1 MRINTNTAAMNTYT
15 KYSAAA
21 NAKASALEKLSSG
34 SRINSAAD
42 DAAGLAISNKMTA
55 QISGMKQAR
64 ANAQDGISLIQTAE
78 GALEETQK
86 MLNRMRDLTLQ
97 AGNGTLD
104 DDDRQEIVLEMQTLV
119 SNINAINDN
128 TKFNGMTLFSDSK
141 TAPKTFIFQVGAN
154 ANETATAQ
162 IEKMDAS
169 GLGMDDLV
177 NRLAGKGG
185 KAGNGGKNDGEGF
198 TADYARNQG
207 EALHEIGDT
216 IPGAKDPD
224 PTKYTETIYERGALS
239 ILDDAIKKVSDQRA
253 QLGAAQNGLSHT
265 INSLEATTTNLAA
278 ANSRIK
284 DVDMAQEMTSY
295 TSSNI
300 LLQAA
305 TSMLSQ
311 ANSMPQSVM
320 TLLQNIG

>member
-15 KYSAAA
+15 KYTAAA

-64 ANAQDGISLIQTAE
+64 SNAQDGISLIQTAE
-78 GALEETQK
+78 GALEETGK

-97 AGNGTLD
+97 AGNDTLQD
-104 DDDRQEIVLEMQTLV
+104 EDRAEIISEMKTLV
-119 SNINAINDN
+119 SNIDDISKN
-128 TKFNGMTLFSDSK
+128 TKFNGKALFGDD
-141 TAPKTFIFQVGAN
+141 TEATKTFTFQVGAN
-154 ANETATAQ
+154 AGETATAA
-162 IEKMDAS
+162 IGKMTTL
-169 GLGMDDLV
+169 GLGMDNLTT
-177 NRLAGKGG
+177 RLA
-185 KAGNGGKNDGEGF
+185 NGVA
-198 TADYARNQG
+198 ADQFSAEYARGQ
-207 EALHEIGDT
+207 EVSV
-216 IPGAKDPD
+216 AKTGST
-224 PTKYTETIYERGALS
+224 PTVYKEGALS
-239 ILDDAIKKVSDQRA
+239 VLDNAIKKVSDQRA

>member
-21 NAKASALEKLSSG
+21 NAKANALEKLSSG
-34 SRINSAAD
+34 SRINTAAD

-64 ANAQDGISLIQTAE
+64 SNAQDGISLLQTAE

-86 MLNRMRDLTLQ
+86 MLNRMRDLSLQ
-97 AGNGTLD
+97 ASNGTLQSE
-104 DDDRQEIVLEMQTLV
+104 DRQEIALEMNTLA
-119 SNINAINDN
+119 SNIDAISKN
-128 TKFNGMTLFSDSK
+128 TKFNGLGLFGKDGAASG
-141 TAPKTFIFQVGAN
+141 TAATTTSFQFQVGAN
-154 ANETATAQ
+154 SGETTSVTIQSMDSTSLGLATLVKQVGSLAKGTQ
-162 IEKMDAS
+162 AS
-169 GLGMDDLV
+169 FAASFAGTTALGDLD
-177 NRLAGKGG
+177 K
-185 KAGNGGKNDGEGF
+185 
-198 TADYARNQG
+198 
-207 EALHEIGDT
+207 
-216 IPGAKDPD
+216 
-224 PTKYTETIYERGALS
+224 
-239 ILDDAIKKVSDQRA
+239 AIKAVSDQRA

-265 INSLEATTTNLAA
+265 VNSLEATTTNLSA

>member
-15 KYSAAA
+15 KYTAAA

-64 ANAQDGISLIQTAE
+64 SNAQDGISLIQTAE

-97 AGNGTLD
+97 AGNGTLQ
-104 DDDRQEIVLEMQTLV
+104 DDDRDEIIKEMNTLV

-128 TKFNGMTLFSDSK
+128 TKFNGMKLFGSG
-141 TAPKTFIFQVGAN
+141 TTTETFTFQVGAN
-154 ANETATAQ
+154 SGETATAEIGSMN
-162 IEKMDAS
+162 IE
-169 GLGMDDLV
+169 GLGMEDLKTK
-177 NRLAGKGG
+177 LDAGV
-185 KAGNGGKNDGEGF
+185 AGF
-198 TADYARNQG
+198 TADYARDRGKELHKKGDSTG
-207 EALHEIGDT
+207 ESAPNPTEYPDT
-216 IPGAKDPD
+216 VYGP
-224 PTKYTETIYERGALS
+224 GALS

-320 TLLQNIG
+320 TLLQNIGLSFEILSPF

>member
-34 SRINSAAD
+34 SRINTAAD

-64 ANAQDGISLIQTAE
+64 SNAQDGISLLQTAE

-86 MLNRMRDLTLQ
+86 MLNRMRDLSLQ
-97 AGNGTLD
+97 ASNGTLQSE
-104 DDDRQEIVLEMQTLV
+104 DRQEIALEMNTLV
-119 SNINAINDN
+119 SNINAISKN
-128 TKFNGMTLFSDSK
+128 TKFNGLGLFGTGAASG
-141 TAPKTFIFQVGAN
+141 TAATTTSFQFQVGAN
-154 ANETATAQ
+154 SGETISVTIQ
-162 IEKMDAS
+162 SMDSTSLGLDSLVKQVGSLAKGTQAS
-169 GLGMDDLV
+169 
-177 NRLAGKGG
+177 
-185 KAGNGGKNDGEGF
+185 F
-198 TADYARNQG
+198 TASFAG
-207 EALHEIGDT
+207 TTALGN
-216 IPGAKDPD
+216 
-224 PTKYTETIYERGALS
+224 
-239 ILDDAIKKVSDQRA
+239 LDKAIKAVSDQRA

-265 INSLEATTTNLAA
+265 VNSLEATTTNLSA

-311 ANSMPQSVM
+311 ANSMPQSVL

>member
-86 MLNRMRDLTLQ
+86 MLNRMRDLSLQ
-97 AGNGTLD
+97 ASNGTLRAE
-104 DDDRQEIVLEMQTLV
+104 DRQEIALEMNTLI
-119 SNINAINDN
+119 SNINAINTN
-128 TKFNGMTLFSDSK
+128 TKFNGLNLFSDTASK
-141 TAPKTFIFQVGAN
+141 TVSFTFQVGAN
-154 ANETATAQ
+154 SGETASVGIGNMSSTGLNLTALNSQ
-162 IEKMDAS
+162 VASLATVKDFVTESTAAASFGAAFAGGDA
-169 GLGMDDLV
+169 LD
-177 NRLAGKGG
+177 
-185 KAGNGGKNDGEGF
+185 
-198 TADYARNQG
+198 
-207 EALHEIGDT
+207 ALD
-216 IPGAKDPD
+216 K
-224 PTKYTETIYERGALS
+224 
-239 ILDDAIKKVSDQRA
+239 AIKAVSDQRA
-253 QLGAAQNGLSHT
+253 QLGAAQNGLTHT
-265 INSLEATTTNLAA
+265 VNSLEATTTNLAA

>member
-78 GALEETQK
+78 GALEETGK

-97 AGNGTLD
+97 AGNGTLQ
-104 DDDRQEIVLEMQTLV
+104 DDDRDEIIKEMKTLV

-128 TKFNGMTLFSDSK
+128 TKFNGMKLFGSGA
-141 TAPKTFIFQVGAN
+141 TTETFTFQVGAN
-154 ANETATAQ
+154 SGETATAEIGSMN
-162 IEKMDAS
+162 IEGLRMGDLKKQLDA
-169 GLGMDDLV
+169 GV
-177 NRLAGKGG
+177 T
-185 KAGNGGKNDGEGF
+185 GF
-198 TADYARNQG
+198 TADYARDKG
-207 EALHEIGDT
+207 STELHKKGDA
-216 IPGAKDPD
+216 IPDAKSPD
-224 PTKYTETIYERGALS
+224 PTEYQYTVYERGALS

>member
-34 SRINSAAD
+34 SRINTAAD

-64 ANAQDGISLIQTAE
+64 SNAQDGISLLQTAE

-86 MLNRMRDLTLQ
+86 MLNRMRDLSLQ
-97 AGNGTLD
+97 ASNGTLQSE
-104 DDDRQEIVLEMQTLV
+104 DRQEIALEMNTLA
-119 SNINAINDN
+119 SNIDAISKN
-128 TKFNGMTLFSDSK
+128 TKFNGLGLFGKGGVASG
-141 TAPKTFIFQVGAN
+141 TAATTTSFQFQVGAN
-154 ANETATAQ
+154 SGETTSVTIQSMDSTSLGLATLVKQVGSLAKGTQ
-162 IEKMDAS
+162 AS
-169 GLGMDDLV
+169 FAASFAGTTALGDLD
-177 NRLAGKGG
+177 K
-185 KAGNGGKNDGEGF
+185 
-198 TADYARNQG
+198 
-207 EALHEIGDT
+207 
-216 IPGAKDPD
+216 
-224 PTKYTETIYERGALS
+224 
-239 ILDDAIKKVSDQRA
+239 AIKAVSDQRA

-265 INSLEATTTNLAA
+265 VNSLEATTTNLSA

-311 ANSMPQSVM
+311 ANSMPQSVL

>member
-1 MRINTNTAAMNTYT
+1 MSTYT
-15 KYSAAA
+15 KYTAAA

-64 ANAQDGISLIQTAE
+64 SNAQDGISLIQTAE
-78 GALEETQK
+78 GALEETGK
-86 MLNRMRDLTLQ
+86 MLNRMRDLALQ
-97 AGNGTLD
+97 ASNGTLQGE
-104 DDDRQEIVLEMQTLV
+104 DRHEIALEMKTLF
-119 SNINAINDN
+119 SNIDAISNN
-128 TKFNGMTLFSDSK
+128 TKFNGMTLFGDSK
-141 TAPKTFIFQVGAN
+141 NESLTFNFQVGAN
-154 ANETATAQ
+154 SGEVSSVVIKKMTTDKLGLATLSTEVNSIADATDNASADAAN
-162 IEKMDAS
+162 KS
-169 GLGMDDLV
+169 F
-177 NRLAGKGG
+177 
-185 KAGNGGKNDGEGF
+185 KAGSTFD
-198 TADYARNQG
+198 TAVLG
-207 EALHEIGDT
+207 V
-216 IPGAKDPD
+216 
-224 PTKYTETIYERGALS
+224 
-239 ILDDAIKKVSDQRA
+239 LDDAIKKVSDQRA
-253 QLGAAQNGLSHT
+253 QLGAAQNGLTHT
-265 INSLEATTTNLAA
+265 VNSLEATTTNLAA

>member
-1 MRINTNTAAMNTYT
+1 NTYT
-15 KYSAAA
+15 KYTAAA

-64 ANAQDGISLIQTAE
+64 SNAQDGISLIH
-78 GALEETQK
+78 ETGK

-97 AGNGTLD
+97 AGNDTLQD
-104 DDDRQEIVLEMQTLV
+104 EDRAEIISEMKTLV
-119 SNINAINDN
+119 SNINAINNN
-128 TKFNGMTLFSDSK
+128 TKFNGKALFTTSGVK
-141 TAPKTFIFQVGAN
+141 QTFTFQVGAN
-154 ANETATAQ
+154 AGEVATAEIGSMNET
-162 IEKMDAS
+162 
-169 GLGMDDLV
+169 GLAMTDLV
-177 NRLAGKGG
+177 NRLTGKGG
-185 KAGNGGKNDGEGF
+185 EDSKQGF
-198 TADYARNQG
+198 DADYARMEGSQVFHNKGDQ
-207 EALHEIGDT
+207 IGTSSATYSDT
-216 IPGAKDPD
+216 VSEK
-224 PTKYTETIYERGALS
+224 GALAT
-239 ILDDAIKKVSDQRA
+239 LDDAIKAVSDQRA

-265 INSLEATTTNLAA
+265 INSLEATTTNLAS

-320 TLLQNIG
+320 T

>member
-15 KYSAAA
+15 KYTAAA

-78 GALEETQK
+78 GALEETGK

-97 AGNGTLD
+97 AGNDTLQPE
-104 DDDRQEIVLEMQTLV
+104 DRDEIVKEMNTLV
-119 SNINAINDN
+119 SNIDAISKN
-128 TKFNGMTLFSDSK
+128 TKFNGKTLFGDD
-141 TAPKTFIFQVGAN
+141 TEETKTFTFQVGAN
-154 ANETATAQ
+154 VDEKATAE
-162 IEKMDAS
+162 IKKMTTS
-169 GLGMDDLV
+169 GLGMGALV
-177 NRLAGKGG
+177 DRL
-185 KAGNGGKNDGEGF
+185 AGNGGKDGHKSF
-198 TADYARNQG
+198 TADYARDQG
-207 EALHEIGDT
+207 DLIEAGKDT
-216 IPGAKDPD
+216 PSVVPSKFE
-224 PTKYTETIYERGALS
+224 KGALS
-239 ILDDAIKKVSDQRA
+239 ILDDAIKMVSDQRA
-253 QLGAAQNGLSHT
+253 QLGATQNGLSHT

>member
-1 MRINTNTAAMNTYT
+1 
-15 KYSAAA
+15 
-21 NAKASALEKLSSG
+21 
-34 SRINSAAD
+34 
-42 DAAGLAISNKMTA
+42 MTA

-78 GALEETQK
+78 GALEETGK

-97 AGNGTLD
+97 AGNGTLQ
-104 DDDRQEIVLEMQTLV
+104 DDDRDEIIKEMKTLV

-128 TKFNGMTLFSDSK
+128 TKFNGMKLFGSG
-141 TAPKTFIFQVGAN
+141 TTTETFTFQVGAN
-154 ANETATAQ
+154 SGETATAEIGSMN
-162 IEKMDAS
+162 IE
-169 GLGMDDLV
+169 GLGMKDLKTQLDTGV
-177 NRLAGKGG
+177 T
-185 KAGNGGKNDGEGF
+185 GF
-198 TADYARNQG
+198 TADYARDKG
-207 EALHEIGDT
+207 STPLHKKGDPT
-216 IPGAKDPD
+216 GKSAPD
-224 PTKYTETIYERGALS
+224 PTEYTETIYERGALS

-253 QLGAAQNGLSHT
+253 QLGAAHNGLSHT

>member
-78 GALEETQK
+78 GALEETGK
-86 MLNRMRDLTLQ
+86 MLNRMRDLSLQASNGTLQ
-97 AGNGTLD
+97 AE
-104 DDDRQEIVLEMQTLV
+104 DRQEIALEMNTLF
-119 SNINAINDN
+119 SNIKAVSQN
-128 TKFNGMTLFSDSK
+128 TKFNGMAVFGSG
-141 TAPKTFIFQVGAN
+141 AVQTFTFQVGAN
-154 ANETATAQ
+154 SGETTSVGIKDMTPTGLSLATLQASIAVLATTTGATA
-162 IEKMDAS
+162 IESAAS
-169 GLGMDDLV
+169 V
-177 NRLAGKGG
+177 
-185 KAGNGGKNDGEGF
+185 F
-198 TADYARNQG
+198 TSNFG
-207 EALHEIGDT
+207 TGVLKT
-216 IPGAKDPD
+216 
-224 PTKYTETIYERGALS
+224 
-239 ILDDAIKKVSDQRA
+239 LDDAIKAVSDQRA
-253 QLGAAQNGLSHT
+253 QLGAAQNGLTHT
-265 INSLEATTTNLAA
+265 VNSLEATTTNLAA

>member
-86 MLNRMRDLTLQ
+86 MLNRMRDLSLQ
-97 AGNGTLD
+97 ASNGTLQD
-104 DDDRQEIVLEMQTLV
+104 GDRQEIALEMKTLV
-119 SNINAINDN
+119 SNIEAINTN
-128 TKFNGMTLFSDSK
+128 TKFNNLNLFSETKDQSV
-141 TAPKTFIFQVGAN
+141 TFTFQVGAN
-154 ANETATAQ
+154 SGETSEVYIGNMST
-162 IEKMDAS
+162 S
-169 GLGMDDLV
+169 GLGLDSLKSEVTSLADAKSMTSFAAAF
-177 NRLAGKGG
+177 AGKG
-185 KAGNGGKNDGEGF
+185 
-198 TADYARNQG
+198 
-207 EALHEIGDT
+207 ALDT
-216 IPGAKDPD
+216 
-224 PTKYTETIYERGALS
+224 
-239 ILDDAIKKVSDQRA
+239 LDKAIKAVSDQRA
-253 QLGAAQNGLSHT
+253 KLGAAQNGLTHT
-265 INSLEATTTNLAA
+265 VNSLEATTTNLAA

>member
-15 KYSAAA
+15 KYTAAA

-64 ANAQDGISLIQTAE
+64 SNAQDGISLIQTAE
-78 GALEETQK
+78 GALEETGK

-97 AGNGTLD
+97 AGNDTLQD
-104 DDDRQEIVLEMQTLV
+104 EDRAEIISEMKTLV
-119 SNINAINDN
+119 SNINDINNN
-128 TKFNGMTLFSDSK
+128 TKFNGKELFTTGGK
-141 TAPKTFIFQVGAN
+141 QTFTFQVGAN
-154 ANETATAQ
+154 AGETATAE
-162 IEKMDAS
+162 IGSMNAT

-177 NRLAGKGG
+177 ARLKGTDAS
-185 KAGNGGKNDGEGF
+185 KVFDEN
-198 TADYARNQG
+198 YARNKFTTDV
-207 EALHEIGDT
+207 LHTKAGTYTDT
-216 IPGAKDPD
+216 VYK
-224 PTKYTETIYERGALS
+224 KGALG

-265 INSLEATTTNLAA
+265 INSLEATTTNLAS

>member
-15 KYSAAA
+15 KYTAAA

-64 ANAQDGISLIQTAE
+64 SNAQDGISLIQTAE
-78 GALEETQK
+78 GALEETGK

-97 AGNGTLD
+97 AGNDTLQD
-104 DDDRQEIVLEMQTLV
+104 EDRAEIISEMKTLV
-119 SNINAINDN
+119 SNIDDISKN
-128 TKFNGMTLFSDSK
+128 TKFNGKALFGDDK
-141 TAPKTFIFQVGAN
+141 EATKTFTFQVGAN
-154 ANETATAQ
+154 AGETATAA
-162 IEKMDAS
+162 IGKMTTL
-169 GLGMDDLV
+169 GLGMGDLTT
-177 NRLAGKGG
+177 RLANGVG
-185 KAGNGGKNDGEGF
+185 AG
-198 TADYARNQG
+198 ADHFSAEYARGQ
-207 EALHEIGDT
+207 EVSV
-216 IPGAKDPD
+216 AKTGST
-224 PTKYTETIYERGALS
+224 PTVYKKGALS
-239 ILDDAIKKVSDQRA
+239 FLDDAIKKVSDQRA

>member
-15 KYSAAA
+15 KYTAAA

-64 ANAQDGISLIQTAE
+64 SNAQDGISLIQTAE
-78 GALEETQK
+78 GALEETGK

-97 AGNGTLD
+97 AGNDTLQD
-104 DDDRQEIVLEMQTLV
+104 EDRAEIISEMKTLV
-119 SNINAINDN
+119 SNIDAINDN
-128 TKFNGMTLFSDSK
+128 TKFNGMKLFGNVK
-141 TAPKTFIFQVGAN
+141 PFTFQVGAN
-154 ANETATAQ
+154 AGETATTA
-162 IEKMDAS
+162 IGSMDTT

-177 NRLAGKGG
+177 TRLKSTNPDKSKGFDENYAREDFTKDVLISKGG
-185 KAGNGGKNDGEGF
+185 TY
-198 TADYARNQG
+198 TATVY
-207 EALHEIGDT
+207 
-216 IPGAKDPD
+216 K
-224 PTKYTETIYERGALS
+224 KGALG
-239 ILDDAIKKVSDQRA
+239 ILDDAIKAVSDQRA

-265 INSLEATTTNLAA
+265 INSLEATTTNLAS

>member
-34 SRINSAAD
+34 SRINTAAD

-64 ANAQDGISLIQTAE
+64 SNAQDGISLLQTAE

-86 MLNRMRDLTLQ
+86 MLNRMRDLSLQ
-97 AGNGTLD
+97 ASNGTLQSE
-104 DDDRQEIVLEMQTLV
+104 DRQEIALEMNTLA
-119 SNINAINDN
+119 SNINAISKN
-128 TKFNGMTLFSDSK
+128 TKFNGLGLFGKNGAASN
-141 TAPKTFIFQVGAN
+141 TAATTTSFQFQVGAN
-154 ANETATAQ
+154 
-162 IEKMDAS
+162 S
-169 GLGMDDLV
+169 G
-177 NRLAGKGG
+177 
-185 KAGNGGKNDGEGF
+185 
-198 TADYARNQG
+198 
-207 EALHEIGDT
+207 
-216 IPGAKDPD
+216 
-224 PTKYTETIYERGALS
+224 ETISVTIQSMDSTSLGLDNLVKQVGSLAKGTQASFAASFAGTTALGD
-239 ILDDAIKKVSDQRA
+239 LDKAIKAVSDQRA

-265 INSLEATTTNLAA
+265 VNSLEATTTNLSA

-311 ANSMPQSVM
+311 ANSMPQSVL
-320 TLLQNIG
+320 TLLQ

>member
-34 SRINSAAD
+34 SRINTAAD

-64 ANAQDGISLIQTAE
+64 SNAQDGISLLQTAE

-86 MLNRMRDLTLQ
+86 MLNRMRDLSLQ
-97 AGNGTLD
+97 ASNGTLQSE
-104 DDDRQEIVLEMQTLV
+104 DRQEIALEMNTLA
-119 SNINAINDN
+119 SNINAISKN
-128 TKFNGMTLFSDSK
+128 TKFNSLGLFGKNGAASG
-141 TAPKTFIFQVGAN
+141 TAATTTSFQFQVGAN
-154 ANETATAQ
+154 
-162 IEKMDAS
+162 S
-169 GLGMDDLV
+169 G
-177 NRLAGKGG
+177 
-185 KAGNGGKNDGEGF
+185 
-198 TADYARNQG
+198 
-207 EALHEIGDT
+207 
-216 IPGAKDPD
+216 
-224 PTKYTETIYERGALS
+224 ETISVTIQSMDSTSLGLDNLVKQVGSLAKGTQASFAATFAGTTALGD
-239 ILDDAIKKVSDQRA
+239 LDKAIKAVSDQRA

-265 INSLEATTTNLAA
+265 VNSLEATTTNLSA

-311 ANSMPQSVM
+311 ANSMPQSVL

>member
-64 ANAQDGISLIQTAE
+64 SNAQDGISLLQTAE

-86 MLNRMRDLTLQ
+86 MLNRMRDLSLQ
-97 AGNGTLD
+97 ASNGTLQSE
-104 DDDRQEIVLEMQTLV
+104 DRQEIALEMNTLA
-119 SNINAINDN
+119 SNIDAISKN
-128 TKFNGMTLFSDSK
+128 TKFNGLGLFGKDGAASG
-141 TAPKTFIFQVGAN
+141 TAATTTSFQFQVGAN
-154 ANETATAQ
+154 SGETTSVTIQSMDSTSLGLATLVKQVGSLAKGTQ
-162 IEKMDAS
+162 AS
-169 GLGMDDLV
+169 FAASFAGTTALGDLD
-177 NRLAGKGG
+177 K
-185 KAGNGGKNDGEGF
+185 
-198 TADYARNQG
+198 
-207 EALHEIGDT
+207 
-216 IPGAKDPD
+216 
-224 PTKYTETIYERGALS
+224 
-239 ILDDAIKKVSDQRA
+239 AIKAVSDQRA

-265 INSLEATTTNLAA
+265 VNSLEATTTNLSA

-311 ANSMPQSVM
+311 ANSMPQSVL

>member
-64 ANAQDGISLIQTAE
+64 SNAQDGISLLQTAE

-86 MLNRMRDLTLQ
+86 MLNRMRDLSLQ
-97 AGNGTLD
+97 ASNGTLQSE
-104 DDDRQEIVLEMQTLV
+104 DRQEIALEMNTLV
-119 SNINAINDN
+119 SNINAISKN
-128 TKFNGMTLFSDSK
+128 TKFNGLGLFGTGAASG
-141 TAPKTFIFQVGAN
+141 TAATTTSFQFQVGAN
-154 ANETATAQ
+154 SGETISVTIQ
-162 IEKMDAS
+162 SMDSTSLGLDSLVKQVGSLAKGTQAS
-169 GLGMDDLV
+169 
-177 NRLAGKGG
+177 
-185 KAGNGGKNDGEGF
+185 F
-198 TADYARNQG
+198 TASFAG
-207 EALHEIGDT
+207 TTALGD
-216 IPGAKDPD
+216 
-224 PTKYTETIYERGALS
+224 
-239 ILDDAIKKVSDQRA
+239 LDKAIKAVSDQRA

-265 INSLEATTTNLAA
+265 VNSLEATTTNLSA

-311 ANSMPQSVM
+311 ANSMPQSVL

>member
-34 SRINSAAD
+34 SRINTAAD

-64 ANAQDGISLIQTAE
+64 SNAQDGISLLQTAE

-86 MLNRMRDLTLQ
+86 MLNRMRDLSLQ
-97 AGNGTLD
+97 ASNGTLQSE
-104 DDDRQEIVLEMQTLV
+104 DRQEIALEMNTLA
-119 SNINAINDN
+119 SNIDAISKN
-128 TKFNGMTLFSDSK
+128 TKFNGLGLFGKDGAASG
-141 TAPKTFIFQVGAN
+141 TAATTTSFQFQVGAN
-154 ANETATAQ
+154 SGETTSVTIQSMDSTSLGLATLVKQVGSLAKGTQ
-162 IEKMDAS
+162 AS
-169 GLGMDDLV
+169 FAASFAGTTALGDLD
-177 NRLAGKGG
+177 K
-185 KAGNGGKNDGEGF
+185 
-198 TADYARNQG
+198 
-207 EALHEIGDT
+207 
-216 IPGAKDPD
+216 
-224 PTKYTETIYERGALS
+224 
-239 ILDDAIKKVSDQRA
+239 AIKAVSDQRA

-265 INSLEATTTNLAA
+265 VNSLEATTTNLAA

-311 ANSMPQSVM
+311 ANSMPQSVL

>member
-15 KYSAAA
+15 KYTAAA

-64 ANAQDGISLIQTAE
+64 SNAQDGISLIQTAE
-78 GALEETQK
+78 GALEETGK

-97 AGNGTLD
+97 AGNDTLQPE
-104 DDDRQEIVLEMQTLV
+104 DREEIISEMKTLV
-119 SNINAINDN
+119 SNIDAINDN
-128 TKFNGMTLFSDSK
+128 TKFNGMKLFGDGTNAKSF
-141 TAPKTFIFQVGAN
+141 TFQVGAN
-154 ANETATAQ
+154 AGETATTA
-162 IEKMDAS
+162 IGSMDTN
-169 GLGMDDLV
+169 GLGMKDLV
-177 NRLAGKGG
+177 DRLNSKDLDKSKGFDE
-185 KAGNGGKNDGEGF
+185 N
-198 TADYARNQG
+198 YARN
-207 EALHEIGDT
+207 AKADVLHSKAGTYTDT
-216 IPGAKDPD
+216 VYK
-224 PTKYTETIYERGALS
+224 KGALGV
-239 ILDDAIKKVSDQRA
+239 LDDAIKAVSDQRA

-265 INSLEATTTNLAA
+265 INSLEATTTNLAS

>member
-15 KYSAAA
+15 KYTAAA

-34 SRINSAAD
+34 SRINTAAD
-42 DAAGLAISNKMTA
+42 DAAGLAISNKMSA

-64 ANAQDGISLIQTAE
+64 SNAQDGISLIQTAE
-78 GALEETQK
+78 GALEETSK
-86 MLNRMRDLTLQ
+86 MLNRMRDLSLQ
-97 AGNGTLD
+97 ASNGTLQPA
-104 DDDRQEIVLEMQTLV
+104 DRQEIALEMNTLV
-119 SNINAINDN
+119 SNINAISQH
-128 TKFNGMTLFSDSK
+128 TKFNGLGLFGSNGLATTSGSDK
-141 TAPKTFIFQVGAN
+141 VPTTATFKFQVGAN
-154 ANETATAQ
+154 SGETTSVSIKSMDTDSLGLTSLAAQ
-162 IEKMDAS
+162 VGS
-169 GLGMDDLV
+169 
-177 NRLAGKGG
+177 LAKGILTS
-185 KAGNGGKNDGEGF
+185 F
-198 TADYARNQG
+198 TASFAG
-207 EALHEIGDT
+207 TTALG
-216 IPGAKDPD
+216 K
-224 PTKYTETIYERGALS
+224 
-239 ILDDAIKKVSDQRA
+239 LDDAIKKVSDQRA
-253 QLGAAQNGLSHT
+253 QLGAAQNGLNHT
-265 INSLEATTTNLAA
+265 VNSLEATTTNLAA

>member
-78 GALEETQK
+78 GALEETGK
-86 MLNRMRDLTLQ
+86 MLNRMRDLSLQASNGTLQ
-97 AGNGTLD
+97 AE
-104 DDDRQEIVLEMQTLV
+104 DRQEIALEMNTLF
-119 SNINAINDN
+119 SNIKAVSQN
-128 TKFNGMTLFSDSK
+128 TKFNGMAVFGSG
-141 TAPKTFIFQVGAN
+141 AVQTFTFQVGAN
-154 ANETATAQ
+154 SGETTSVGIKDMTPKGLSLETLQSSIAVLATTTGSTA
-162 IEKMDAS
+162 IESAAS
-169 GLGMDDLV
+169 VFTSNFGTAVLGVL
-177 NRLAGKGG
+177 
-185 KAGNGGKNDGEGF
+185 
-198 TADYARNQG
+198 
-207 EALHEIGDT
+207 DT
-216 IPGAKDPD
+216 
-224 PTKYTETIYERGALS
+224 
-239 ILDDAIKKVSDQRA
+239 AIKAVSDQRA
-253 QLGAAQNGLSHT
+253 QLGAAQNGLNHT
-265 INSLEATTTNLAA
+265 VNSLEATTTNLAA

>member
-15 KYSAAA
+15 KYTAAA

-64 ANAQDGISLIQTAE
+64 SNAQDGISLIQTAE
-78 GALEETQK
+78 GALEETGK

-97 AGNGTLD
+97 AGNDTLQD
-104 DDDRQEIVLEMQTLV
+104 EDRAEIISEMKTLV
-119 SNINAINDN
+119 SNIDAINDN
-128 TKFNGMTLFSDSK
+128 TKFNGMKLFGNVK
-141 TAPKTFIFQVGAN
+141 PFTFQVGAN
-154 ANETATAQ
+154 AGETATTA
-162 IEKMDAS
+162 IGSMNKT
-169 GLGMDDLV
+169 GLAMTDLV
-177 NRLAGKGG
+177 NRLEGKGG
-185 KAGNGGKNDGEGF
+185 EDSKQGF
-198 TADYARNQG
+198 DADYARMEGSQV
-207 EALHEIGDT
+207 LHSKGTNIGTSSATYSDT
-216 IPGAKDPD
+216 VSEK
-224 PTKYTETIYERGALS
+224 GALAT
-239 ILDDAIKKVSDQRA
+239 LDDAIKAVSDQRA

-265 INSLEATTTNLAA
+265 INSLEATTTNLAS

>member
-34 SRINSAAD
+34 SRINTAAD

-64 ANAQDGISLIQTAE
+64 SNAQDGISLLQTAE

-86 MLNRMRDLTLQ
+86 MLNRMRDLSLQ
-97 AGNGTLD
+97 ASNGTLQSE
-104 DDDRQEIVLEMQTLV
+104 DRQEIALEMNTLA
-119 SNINAINDN
+119 SNIDAISKN
-128 TKFNGMTLFSDSK
+128 TKFNGLGLFGKDGAASG
-141 TAPKTFIFQVGAN
+141 TAATTTSFQFQVGAN
-154 ANETATAQ
+154 SGETTSVTIQSMDSTSLGLATLVKQVGSLAKGTQ
-162 IEKMDAS
+162 AS
-169 GLGMDDLV
+169 FAASFAGTTSLGDLD
-177 NRLAGKGG
+177 K
-185 KAGNGGKNDGEGF
+185 
-198 TADYARNQG
+198 
-207 EALHEIGDT
+207 
-216 IPGAKDPD
+216 
-224 PTKYTETIYERGALS
+224 
-239 ILDDAIKKVSDQRA
+239 AIKAVSDQRA

-265 INSLEATTTNLAA
+265 VSSLEATTTNLSA

-311 ANSMPQSVM
+311 ANSMPQSVL

>member
-64 ANAQDGISLIQTAE
+64 SNAQDGISLLQTAE

-86 MLNRMRDLTLQ
+86 MLNRMRDLSLQ
-97 AGNGTLD
+97 ASNGTLQSE
-104 DDDRQEIVLEMQTLV
+104 DRQEIALEMNTLV
-119 SNINAINDN
+119 SNIDAISKN
-128 TKFNGMTLFSDSK
+128 TKFNGLGLFGTGAASGSGASAAATSTSFK
-141 TAPKTFIFQVGAN
+141 FQVGAN
-154 ANETATAQ
+154 SGETTSVKIYSMDSQSLGLYSVASQVASLASSGKSTA
-162 IEKMDAS
+162 
-169 GLGMDDLV
+169 
-177 NRLAGKGG
+177 
-185 KAGNGGKNDGEGF
+185 F
-198 TADYARNQG
+198 TASFAG
-207 EALHEIGDT
+207 TTALD
-216 IPGAKDPD
+216 K
-224 PTKYTETIYERGALS
+224 
-239 ILDDAIKKVSDQRA
+239 LDAAIKKVSDQRA
-253 QLGAAQNGLSHT
+253 QLGAAQNGLNHT
-265 INSLEATTTNLAA
+265 VNSLEATTTNLAA

-311 ANSMPQSVM
+311 ANSMPQSVL

>member
-15 KYSAAA
+15 KYTAAA

-64 ANAQDGISLIQTAE
+64 SNAQDGISLIQTAE
-78 GALEETQK
+78 GALEETGK

-97 AGNGTLD
+97 AGNDTLQD
-104 DDDRQEIVLEMQTLV
+104 EDREEIISEMKTLV
-119 SNINAINDN
+119 SNINAINNN
-128 TKFNGMTLFSDSK
+128 TKFNGKELFTTSGLK
-141 TAPKTFIFQVGAN
+141 QTFTFQVGAN
-154 ANETATAQ
+154 AGETATAE
-162 IEKMDAS
+162 IGSMNTT

-177 NRLAGKGG
+177 TRLKSTDPDKSKGFDE
-185 KAGNGGKNDGEGF
+185 N
-198 TADYARNQG
+198 YAREDFTKDVLHSQG
-207 EALHEIGDT
+207 TKIGT
-216 IPGAKDPD
+216 GTATYAATVYK
-224 PTKYTETIYERGALS
+224 KGALG
-239 ILDDAIKKVSDQRA
+239 ILDDAIKAVSDQRA

-265 INSLEATTTNLAA
+265 INSLEATTTNLAS

>member
-15 KYSAAA
+15 KYTAAA

-78 GALEETQK
+78 GALEETSK

-97 AGNGTLD
+97 AGNGTLQ
-104 DDDRQEIVLEMQTLV
+104 DDDRGEIVLEMQTLV
-119 SNINAINDN
+119 SNIDAINNN
-128 TKFNGMTLFSDSK
+128 TKFNGMTLFGDST
-141 TAPKTFIFQVGAN
+141 TATKAFTFQVGAN
-154 ANETATAQ
+154 ANETATAK
-162 IEKMDAS
+162 IEKMDTS

-177 NRLAGKGG
+177 KRLNKHGG
-185 KAGNGGKNDGEGF
+185 KDGSQVF

-207 EALHEIGDT
+207 EVLHEKGT
-216 IPGAKDPD
+216 ATGKSDPD
-224 PTKYTETIYERGALS
+224 PTEYQETVYERGALS

-265 INSLEATTTNLAA
+265 INSLEATTTNLAS

>member
-34 SRINSAAD
+34 SRINTAAD

-64 ANAQDGISLIQTAE
+64 SNAQDGISLLQTAE

-86 MLNRMRDLTLQ
+86 MLNRMRDLSLQ
-97 AGNGTLD
+97 ASNGTLQSE
-104 DDDRQEIVLEMQTLV
+104 DRQEIALEMNTLV
-119 SNINAINDN
+119 SNINAISKN
-128 TKFNGMTLFSDSK
+128 TKFNGLGLFGTGAASG
-141 TAPKTFIFQVGAN
+141 TAATTTSFQFQVGAN
-154 ANETATAQ
+154 
-162 IEKMDAS
+162 S
-169 GLGMDDLV
+169 G
-177 NRLAGKGG
+177 
-185 KAGNGGKNDGEGF
+185 
-198 TADYARNQG
+198 
-207 EALHEIGDT
+207 
-216 IPGAKDPD
+216 
-224 PTKYTETIYERGALS
+224 ETISVKIQSMDSDSLGLYSVASQVASLATSGKSTAFAASFAGTTALGN
-239 ILDDAIKKVSDQRA
+239 LDKAIKAVSDQRA

-265 INSLEATTTNLAA
+265 VNSLEATTTNLSA

-311 ANSMPQSVM
+311 ANSMPQSVL

>member
-34 SRINSAAD
+34 SRINSAVD

-64 ANAQDGISLIQTAE
+64 SNAQDGISLIQTAE
-78 GALEETQK
+78 GALEETGK

-97 AGNGTLD
+97 AGNGTLQ
-104 DDDRQEIVLEMQTLV
+104 DDDRDEIIKEMNTLV
-119 SNINAINDN
+119 SNINAISQN
-128 TKFNGMTLFSDSK
+128 TKFNGKTLFGDD
-141 TAPKTFIFQVGAN
+141 TEPTKTFTFQVGAN
-154 ANETATAQ
+154 AGETATAK
-162 IEKMDAS
+162 IEKMTTS

-177 NRLAGKGG
+177 KRLTGKGG
-185 KAGNGGKNDGEGF
+185 KDGLQSF

-207 EALHEIGDT
+207 EKLHDKGDT
-216 IPGAKDPD
+216 IPDAKAPD
-224 PTKYTETIYERGALS
+224 PTQYPDTVYGPGALS

>member
-34 SRINSAAD
+34 SRINTAAD

-64 ANAQDGISLIQTAE
+64 SNAQDGISLLQTAE

-86 MLNRMRDLTLQ
+86 MLNRMRDLSLQ
-97 AGNGTLD
+97 ASNGTLQSE
-104 DDDRQEIVLEMQTLV
+104 DRQEIALEMNTLV
-119 SNINAINDN
+119 SNIDAISKN
-128 TKFNGMTLFSDSK
+128 TKFNGLGLFGTGAASGSGASAAATSTSFK
-141 TAPKTFIFQVGAN
+141 FQVGAN
-154 ANETATAQ
+154 SGETTSVTIQSMDSTSLGLATLVKQVGSLAKGTQ
-162 IEKMDAS
+162 AS
-169 GLGMDDLV
+169 FAASFAGTTALGDLD
-177 NRLAGKGG
+177 K
-185 KAGNGGKNDGEGF
+185 
-198 TADYARNQG
+198 
-207 EALHEIGDT
+207 
-216 IPGAKDPD
+216 
-224 PTKYTETIYERGALS
+224 
-239 ILDDAIKKVSDQRA
+239 AIKAVSDQRA

-265 INSLEATTTNLAA
+265 VNSLEATTTNLSA

-311 ANSMPQSVM
+311 ANSMPQSVL